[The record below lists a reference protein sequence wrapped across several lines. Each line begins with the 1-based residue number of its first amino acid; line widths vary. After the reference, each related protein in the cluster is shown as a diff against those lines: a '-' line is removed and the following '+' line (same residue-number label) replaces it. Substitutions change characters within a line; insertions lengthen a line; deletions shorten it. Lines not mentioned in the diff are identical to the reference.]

1 LIPLLVLDSTISLI
15 STIIAG
21 ATAVSAIALGWLRWG
36 REDQGSAASTAKT
49 LIESMQAINEE
60 TRAQRDEARAERDAL
75 AAEVHDL
82 EMRLEARG
90 E

>member
-1 LIPLLVLDSTISLI
+1 VPLLVLESTLSVV
-15 STIIAG
+15 STIIA
-21 ATAVSAIALGWLRWG
+21 AVTAVSAILLGWLKWG
-36 REDQGSAASTAKT
+36 RDDVGSAATTAKS
-49 LIESMQAINEE
+49 LIESMQAINAE